1 MTLAVAMEKKPNT
14 IKQTAA
20 KIKTKIHNTSSFFK
34 LSLKTNNKA
43 LALALVAQKQKTR
56 QLEMETVR
64 LQKDLQSLS
73 FDLAIQRHKNKQMF
87 TVLRE
92 FYNTSINCM
101 AKAVDLISKEEGV
114 ESLDTEITEDSSQ
127 TERDL
132 TALFPEQK
140 NRTSLSNCG
149 QQKNVQGPSGNVSM
163 VNDGQPQRSSP
174 KSKDKPPSPEVDHTA
189 PQNTLY
195 DSEMEITVVDNVA
208 EIVTVQTKPKK
219 NSKDDQR
226 RTRENSESSS
236 ARSRE
241 SNVLN
246 YDEAAVES
254 SCLKDTTVN
263 ASMRTSCETQL
274 RTSTHTFASSNEE
287 ESLPQRMEPPSE
299 EEESVT
305 ARRKTHVTS
314 RYTKNNRRL
323 NSQKHIA
330 GYTDTRQTY
339 VISPHESSFISPS
352 DDLDDYFSDQE
363 VQNQR
368 RGKEILNDFN
378 VSRDKGTE
386 SEAEMLKPQNNSAN
400 SRKTYVIPHKSRP
413 QSRTTKV
420 SSFSMDQSVKENAEL
435 TDVHN
440 DVREISVRSEKRQ
453 SKQST
458 RPLSQTDECNTLRN
472 RGTYVIHTGQMSA
485 CSDLLNHTLDT
496 HANVTSGETANAV
509 TLESTH
515 DAQCTSGMIEGQQS
529 EQEVSQIPENR
540 SFLKHSRAAGDESLL
555 ENSPIGRTIAQKLKT
570 VVMKERKKNIATRE
584 HASGK
589 RRKHKSSSTQIGD
602 ILPKEIPVPGD
613 NIKKNSTSTNVL
625 QDVTE
630 GLNYSAL
637 EEAFMDEHVI
647 ETEDTSSTHVRHFD
661 HNDDLDT
668 VNDIGVNMKDV
679 SPKHR
684 NIQHH
689 KSKCRETYS
698 VLSNFTSQLE
708 GKENVLVFSSNE
720 ESLTANK
727 ESEISF
733 VTDRTCVPHHDS
745 DSQSTPR
752 KAEQLRQKH
761 SGLFSEDRPPWES
774 LDFGSTGSFTYD
786 NLDSPV
792 TNQKASQEISS
803 RTMDIYEEPGW
814 NVSHQSPDERAMKS
828 LTNRDLTGNPLGR
841 SRRKAAPVSYKEPP
855 LNCKMRRGD
864 KFSDTRF
871 LSSPVF
877 KDKKKKKFKKN
888 ME

>member
-1 MTLAVAMEKKPNT
+1 MTLAMAMEKKPNT
-14 IKQTAA
+14 VKQTAA

-56 QLEMETVR
+56 QLETETVR

-101 AKAVDLISKEEGV
+101 AKAVDLISKEEGA

-127 TERDL
+127 TEKDL
-132 TALFPEQK
+132 TGLLPEQK
-140 NRTSLSNCG
+140 NRTSLSSCG
-149 QQKNVQGPSGNVSM
+149 QQKKAQGPSGNVSM
-163 VNDGQPQRSSP
+163 VNDGQPHSSSP
-174 KSKDKPPSPEVDHTA
+174 KSKDKPPGPEVDHTA

-195 DSEMEITVVDNVA
+195 DSEMEITVVDNGA

-241 SNVLN
+241 SIVLN

-254 SCLKDTTVN
+254 SCLKDTTAN

-274 RTSTHTFASSNEE
+274 HTSTHTFACNSEE
-287 ESLPQRMEPPSE
+287 ESLPQRVEPPTE

-323 NSQKHIA
+323 NSQKHVA

-339 VISPHESSFISPS
+339 VISPHESSFTSPS
-352 DDLDDYFSDQE
+352 DELDDYFSDQE

-368 RGKEILNDFN
+368 RSKEILNYCN

-386 SEAEMLKPQNNSAN
+386 SEAEMLKPRNNSAN
-400 SRKTYVIPHKSRP
+400 SRKTYVIPRISRP
-413 QSRTTKV
+413 QSRKTKV
-420 SSFSMDQSVKENAEL
+420 SSFSMDQCVKENAEL

-440 DVREISVRSEKRQ
+440 DVKEISVHSEKRQ

-458 RPLSQTDECNTLRN
+458 RSLSQTEQCNTLRN

-485 CSDLLNHTLDT
+485 CGDLLNHTLDT
-496 HANVTSGETANAV
+496 HANVTSGETANAM

-515 DAQCTSGMIEGQQS
+515 DAQCTSGMTEGQQS
-529 EQEVSQIPENR
+529 EQEVSQVHENG
-540 SFLKHSRAAGDESLL
+540 SFLKHSRAASDENLL
-555 ENSPIGRTIAQKLKT
+555 ENSPVGRTKAKKPKT
-570 VVMKERKKNIATRE
+570 MVMKERKKNIAARE
-584 HASGK
+584 NASGK
-589 RRKHKSSSTQIGD
+589 RRRHKSSSTQIGD

-613 NIKKNSTSTNVL
+613 NIKKTSTSTNVL

-630 GLNYSAL
+630 GLSSAL
-637 EEAFMDEHVI
+637 EEAFMDEPVI
-647 ETEDTSSTHVRHFD
+647 ETEDTNSTHVRHFD

-668 VNDIGVNMKDV
+668 VKDIGMNSKDV

-684 NIQHH
+684 NIQDH

-698 VLSNFTSQLE
+698 VLSNFNSQLE
-708 GKENVLVFSSNE
+708 GKENVLLFSSNE
-720 ESLTANK
+720 ESLTANR

-733 VTDRTCVPHHDS
+733 VTDRTVVPYHDS

-786 NLDSPV
+786 NPDSPV
-792 TNQKASQEISS
+792 TNQKDSQEISS
-803 RTMDIYEEPGW
+803 RTMDIYEESGW
-814 NVSHQSPDERAMKS
+814 NVSHQSPDGRAMTS
-828 LTNRDLTGNPLGR
+828 LTNRDLTAKPLSR
-841 SRRKAAPVSYKEPP
+841 SRRKAAPVSYKEPS

-877 KDKKKKKFKKN
+877 KDKKKKQFKKN
-888 ME
+888 TE